1 MTVPRA
7 SRAWLA
13 VALLLASCDRP
24 AQTTAA
30 TDGNAAQLAS
40 PAPAPAAPSQ
50 PQFPA
55 RTGRVVD
62 NAELLTP
69 DEEAE
74 LTRRLAML
82 EARTT
87 DQLVVVTVPSL
98 DGRTDDEYSDSLGN
112 HWGIGQE
119 DKDNGV
125 ILLVAPTERRTR
137 IAIGYGLE
145 AIISNQQAQQ
155 IIDRDLLPAFRDGR
169 WKDGIS
175 SAVDSIIA
183 LLIAGEN
190 VPRGR
195 RQ

>member
-1 MTVPRA
+1 M
-7 SRAWLA
+7 
-13 VALLLASCDRP
+13 LLAGCDRP

-40 PAPAPAAPSQ
+40 PSRAAPTQ

-55 RTGRVVD
+55 LTGRVVD
-62 NAELLTP
+62 NAELLRP
-69 DEEAE
+69 EDEAQ
-74 LTRRLAML
+74 LTEKLTAL
-82 EARTT
+82 EERTT
-87 DQLVVVTVPSL
+87 DQVVVVTVPSL
-98 DGRTDDEYSDSLGN
+98 DGRTVDEYSDTLGN

-119 DKDNGV
+119 GRDNGV

-145 AIISNQQAQQ
+145 AVISNEQARQ
-155 IIDRDLLPAFRDGR
+155 IIDRDLLPSFREGR

-183 LLIAGEN
+183 LLVAGEN